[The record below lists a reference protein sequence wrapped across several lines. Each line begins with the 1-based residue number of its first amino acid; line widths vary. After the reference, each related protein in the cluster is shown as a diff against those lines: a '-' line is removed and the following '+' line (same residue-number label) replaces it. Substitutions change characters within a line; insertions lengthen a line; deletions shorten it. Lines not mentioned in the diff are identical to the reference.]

1 MKKILKGI
9 FILLFIVL
17 LSACTK
23 DYKAITYTKFIET
36 FQEEGYIVNNS
47 SSQQSDKYERFI
59 EASGKNNQFTYME
72 FKDEEEARNYV
83 KTNYSKK
90 KNYKYKDKKN
100 YITVKSTKER
110 YFSLIQ
116 IDKIVIVGNT
126 YTKSNK
132 KEVNRMLKK
141 LGY

>member
-36 FQEEGYIVNNS
+36 FQEEEGYIVNNS

-72 FKDEEEARNYV
+72 FKDEEEARN
-83 KTNYSKK
+83 
-90 KNYKYKDKKN
+90 
-100 YITVKSTKER
+100 
-110 YFSLIQ
+110 
-116 IDKIVIVGNT
+116 
-126 YTKSNK
+126 
-132 KEVNRMLKK
+132 
-141 LGY
+141 

>member
-90 KNYKYKDKKN
+90 
-100 YITVKSTKER
+100 
-110 YFSLIQ
+110 
-116 IDKIVIVGNT
+116 
-126 YTKSNK
+126 YTKIRK
-132 KEVNRMLKK
+132 
-141 LGY
+141 